1 PNTGAQVPVGIKLA
15 NPTALTAD
23 DLTALQ
29 NAAVTRFRYDF
40 TDPSTT
46 LPAGDIT
53 IAFAGTWLDS
63 MGDAP
68 GAGSAT
74 VHVAGPTGVLVTAA
88 GGSGIDINSLNGRTY
103 LDVTVPAAPTGF
115 ATDWGAMGQRTVLFT
130 LSGPGVGTAKLDTSQ
145 APLVDTGAGTIR
157 YWITGSFGTGAVVL
171 NWVTGAPA
179 LKATVIANVTSSGLV
194 NQGAATIDVLFPSVP
209 TGDKVVSSSLDFT
222 EFTLGGTGIGTG
234 ATQLQINSGVRPQVL
249 ADGKTVRYYVAG
261 VPTDESQVSAT
272 FVGGTHT
279 FDVVPVIGGS
289 SQTITSTTTE
299 LVNVNDAFGL
309 DVTFPV
315 PVGATLDAASL
326 QTFKQVTLDGSG
338 IGALAIDASTPAVLL
353 SGGVV
358 EYRVGG
364 TLGTSGEVD
373 AHFVPGTWSYT
384 TNISGT
390 TTTATI
396 PAQPTTYIDIQY
408 RPTVGGATVVP
419 TGVPFTLHNSD
430 STPMTVLGSKDF
442 TNGLFRY
449 YVSGQFKTGT
459 ASVVFTK
466 DKLSDG
472 KYTNGQCAVALVC
485 TVSFAVLGPTAR
497 LVGPTSKLVDP
508 DGTTTIVGP
517 NDGSIVGANQVNALG
532 YIDVPFVAPAGL
544 TLDATSVTSDAITL
558 GGPGAAGFALD
569 PNQKIPVLVSQSGN
583 TWVYRFWTV
592 GSYTGGDVQ
601 VSFVAGRVRFN

>member
-1 PNTGAQVPVGIKLA
+1 MNGFTGATDSNAIHAGATSITISGSNTLQAGEFIKIGQVATGKAAPEVRKVITVAGAQVTLDASLVGAHDASSPVVEVNVPLYIDVTFAPATGTTLDYSSIYAASQVTVTPSGGSAFALNTPVALAMTTDPNTGAQVPVGIKLA

-289 SQTITSTTTE
+289 TQTMRSSPAI
-299 LVNVNDAFGL
+299 
-309 DVTFPV
+309 
-315 PVGATLDAASL
+315 AANRC
-326 QTFKQVTLDGSG
+326 
-338 IGALAIDASTPAVLL
+338 LL
-353 SGGVV
+353 
-358 EYRVGG
+358 
-364 TLGTSGEVD
+364 
-373 AHFVPGTWSYT
+373 
-384 TNISGT
+384 
-390 TTTATI
+390 
-396 PAQPTTYIDIQY
+396 
-408 RPTVGGATVVP
+408 
-419 TGVPFTLHNSD
+419 
-430 STPMTVLGSKDF
+430 
-442 TNGLFRY
+442 
-449 YVSGQFKTGT
+449 
-459 ASVVFTK
+459 
-466 DKLSDG
+466 
-472 KYTNGQCAVALVC
+472 
-485 TVSFAVLGPTAR
+485 
-497 LVGPTSKLVDP
+497 
-508 DGTTTIVGP
+508 
-517 NDGSIVGANQVNALG
+517 
-532 YIDVPFVAPAGL
+532 
-544 TLDATSVTSDAITL
+544 
-558 GGPGAAGFALD
+558 
-569 PNQKIPVLVSQSGN
+569 
-583 TWVYRFWTV
+583 
-592 GSYTGGDVQ
+592 
-601 VSFVAGRVRFN
+601 